1 MVRTYFSGRRL
12 VPILRYTQLVIDFH
26 LSSAH
31 GFPPSRRIGA
41 MVSLVDGSKT
51 RTPAPG
57 GRTEVSREDVRRTA
71 LAQSVSATGAD
82 MVLTRLTAAGIVR
95 RPDDDVSPGRGRPAE
110 RWQVNPALAGH

>member
-1 MVRTYFSGRRL
+1 MFRRGGPTDLERQARRVVRWL
-12 VPILRYTQLVIDFH
+12 K
-26 LSSAH
+26 A
-31 GFPPSRRIGA
+31 
-41 MVSLVDGSKT
+41 
-51 RTPAPG
+51 G

>member
-12 VPILRYTQLVIDFH
+12 IPILRYTQLVIDFH

-41 MVSLVDGSKT
+41 MVSLVDGSKAT
-51 RTPAPG
+51 TPAHG

-71 LAQSVSATGAD
+71 LCQSVSATGAD
-82 MVLTRLTAAGIVR
+82 MVLTRLTAAVR
-95 RPDDDVSPGRGRPAE
+95 PPDHDVSPGRRRPAE
-110 RWQVNPALAGH
+110 PWPVHPALA